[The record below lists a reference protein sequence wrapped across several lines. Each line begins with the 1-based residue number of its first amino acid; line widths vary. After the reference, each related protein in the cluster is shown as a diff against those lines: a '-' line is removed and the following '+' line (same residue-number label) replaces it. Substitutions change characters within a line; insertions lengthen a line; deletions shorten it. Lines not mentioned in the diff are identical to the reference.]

1 MRVFFNCSFYNLL
14 FDSQFI
20 YPHWD
25 LKLRN
30 WMNLDFVPADKMVVK
45 DDTWSIYWC
54 AFYWSKP
61 KWAIPE
67 KIQTEVGWGHWNFRG
82 IDESVCGNSRGQ
94 LKKKWNIQECS
105 RQTHCGISIG
115 LAFWPWGYKWCYT
128 ILQNIQGCGSLFSP
142 ELLRV
147 KWQI

>member
-1 MRVFFNCSFYNLL
+1 
-14 FDSQFI
+14 
-20 YPHWD
+20 
-25 LKLRN
+25 
-30 WMNLDFVPADKMVVK
+30 MNLDFVPADKMVVK
-45 DDTWSIYWC
+45 EDTWCQTLGQYIGVH
-54 AFYWSKP
+54 FTDLNPNGQFKKKSKRR
-61 KWAIPE
+61 WVEDIE
-67 KIQTEVGWGHWNFRG
+67 TSGG
-82 IDESVCGNSRGQ
+82 IDERVCGNSRGQ

-128 ILQNIQGCGSLFSP
+128 ILQNIQGCESLFSP